1 MKKRMGLMLLVVGL
15 FIAAIGAVKFFQI
28 RAAIAQGGAYK
39 PPPETVTSVKADQEV
54 WPGGL
59 TAIGS
64 VKAVHGVT
72 VSADLAGVVDR
83 IDFQSGAHVRE
94 GQTLVRLDVAQER
107 AQLAQ
112 AEAAK
117 DLAEI
122 NLERAQRLIQRGVIA
137 QAEFDRMQ
145 AEARQ
150 AAASVQAMRAII
162 GKKTIKAPFSGVLG
176 IRQVDVGE
184 RLSEGQPIVE
194 LQALDPVYVDFSVP
208 QQDVGQLKVGDDVRV
223 SADSVSGGFASG
235 KITAINSVVDAA
247 TRNVWV
253 QATFK
258 NPGRRLRPGMFV
270 DVNVELG
277 TSRTVI
283 TLPST
288 AINFAPYGNS
298 VFVIEDIKNP
308 QDPKAPAYKGV
319 TQKFVKLGPS
329 RGDQVAV
336 VDGLKPGDEVVSSG
350 VFKLR
355 TGMAVKVDNKIQPSN
370 SPDPKPEDS

>member
-28 RAAIAQGGAYK
+28 RAAIAQGSAYK
-39 PPPETVTSVKADQEV
+39 PPPETVTSVSATQEV

-59 TAIGS
+59 TAIGT

-72 VSADLAGVVDR
+72 LSADLAGVVDR

-94 GQTLVRLDVAQER
+94 GQTLVRLDVATES
-107 AQLAQ
+107 AQLKQ
-112 AEAAK
+112 AEAAN
-117 DLAEI
+117 DLAKI
-122 NLERAQRLIQRGVIA
+122 NLERAERLIERGVIA
-137 QAEFDRMQ
+137 QAELDRMRAESRASEASAQ
-145 AEARQ
+145 AI
-150 AAASVQAMRAII
+150 RAII
-162 GKKTIKAPFSGVLG
+162 GRKTIKAPFSGVLG
-176 IRQVDVGE
+176 IRQVDIGE
-184 RLSEGQPIVE
+184 RLNEGQPIVE
-194 LQALDPVYVDFSVP
+194 LQSLDPVYVDFSVP
-208 QQDVGQLKVGDDVRV
+208 QQEVGQLKVGDDVRV
-223 SADSVSGGFASG
+223 SADSVTGGSAAG

-258 NPGRRLRPGMFV
+258 NTGRRLRPGMFV

-277 TSRTVI
+277 TSRNVV
-283 TLPST
+283 TLPAS

-308 QDPKAPAYKGV
+308 QDPKAPSYQGV
-319 TQKFVKLGPS
+319 TQKFVKLGAS

-336 VDGLKPGDEVVSSG
+336 LEGLKPGDQVVSSG

-370 SPDPKPEDS
+370 SPAPKPEDS